1 MHVALRLF
9 VIAMVERGKRRWGEV
24 TQVAISLTFTT
35 FCLASGG
42 GGGFDGD
49 GVDSQR
55 KGEGCCACLQPQT
68 KRRLMVYDQ
77 AADQA
82 SPVV

>member
-9 VIAMVERGKRRWGEV
+9 VIAMVERATKVGEV

-42 GGGFDGD
+42 GGFDGD
-49 GVDSQR
+49 GVDQR

-82 SPVV
+82 SPVS